1 MNAHVQITA
10 QAAFHLAT
18 LEMTNNNR
26 KRRESLDN
34 IMELIVATKVTNPPI
49 FLIYKPQIPIC
60 VLCNFVA
67 IYMFK
72 LHMRS
77 FS

>member
-34 IMELIVATKVTNPPI
+34 IMELIVATKVTNPPT
-49 FLIYKPQIPIC
+49 FLICKTLDTHMC
-60 VLCNFVA
+60 FV
-67 IYMFK
+67 
-72 LHMRS
+72 
-77 FS
+77 

>member
-26 KRRESLDN
+26 KRQESLDN
-34 IMELIVATKVTNPPI
+34 IMELIVATKVTNPPT
-49 FLIYKPQIPIC
+49 L
-60 VLCNFVA
+60 LD
-67 IYMFK
+67 
-72 LHMRS
+72 L
-77 FS
+77 

>member
-34 IMELIVATKVTNPPI
+34 IMELIVATKVTNPPT
-49 FLIYKPQIPIC
+49 FLIYKAPDT
-60 VLCNFVA
+60 
-67 IYMFK
+67 
-72 LHMRS
+72 HMH
-77 FS
+77 FL